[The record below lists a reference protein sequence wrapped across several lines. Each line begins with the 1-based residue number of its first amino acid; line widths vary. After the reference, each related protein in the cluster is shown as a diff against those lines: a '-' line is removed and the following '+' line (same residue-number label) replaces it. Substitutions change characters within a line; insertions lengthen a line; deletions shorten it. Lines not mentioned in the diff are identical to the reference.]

1 MREILI
7 FFLLLIIFSST
18 GETYLYKITSKETT
32 DIYVSDKVL
41 SEEEKKKLLAE
52 YKNFLLDNYHST
64 DSLRI
69 KILHHPKKN
78 LYVLEAEKR

>member
-1 MREILI
+1 MFI
-7 FFLLLIIFSST
+7 FFSSCD
-18 GETYLYKITSKETT
+18 ETYLYKISSKETT

-41 SEEEKKKLLAE
+41 SEEEKKKVLAE

-78 LYVLEAEKR
+78 LYVLETKRR

>member
-1 MREILI
+1 LFI
-7 FFLLLIIFSST
+7 FFSSC
-18 GETYLYKITSKETT
+18 GETYFYKISSKETT

-41 SEEEKKKLLAE
+41 SEEEKEKVLAE

-69 KILHHPKKN
+69 KNIIRKKN
-78 LYVLEAEKR
+78 LYVLETKRR